1 MVTLTQEQLESMR
14 KAIRMISNRT
24 HITISELNTY
34 LIAGKMPD
42 NVYNALIQA
51 FGVKDIKDVS
61 TSRVAMTVNKVSSIY
76 EAIITAKEAEQKPQM
91 HTLTEDQKKGV
102 ETSIENLNHYLTEL
116 QLLRAEVEKNSRS
129 ATSVDKQNY
138 AEQKSSLTRSIK
150 ATVKAKAIL
159 QHISLSGEVAEDMY
173 NWLFVASARKGAK
186 LEQLDDAFD
195 QFVEAGDKTA
205 LPTGNA
211 AHKLVKEFNRMAE
224 KGLISASPKKQA
236 PQPSTKPAPQPQTT
250 PNDGVA
256 TQPQKPTT
264 DDDGNNGT
272 QTRPV
277 ETGTPNEQ
285 GQQPQPAPV
294 QPNTSSD
301 NDTETNKPLDA
312 NDIQDLYNKGV
323 KEAGSNQQSNLD
335 NTESHNTSTTS
346 KTSTTSQTSTAST
359 GKNTLN
365 YKSVKVSRWTR
376 FRNWIGK
383 HWLLLGTL
391 VAAGALITTA
401 LMGPGLATAVL
412 VGRAAL
418 YNILTL
424 GTIVVAANTFKY
436 FFFRRH
442 RQVGIDQAHFL
453 RREAKVDKKL
463 LSINRTRAKIKDLE
477 TKLES
482 YMTNPTHNA
491 DSIKS
496 VCKQLAK
503 YNKKIKDETKFV
515 SRELEGTANEHGF
528 LKTIRKGLRIV
539 TGKAPLVYYQERHN
553 KHMDI
558 LQEKSNNKKYTE
570 LRLNGDIYDEMFNWH
585 IVRRAIM
592 EETKSSNLTT
602 DSHIK
607 LIEDLQAKSDTSS
620 TAKDILDG
628 VKKALESKKEDYQ
641 NVRETVKSIDPCAAE
656 FGMAAK
662 DLYLHGYNVPIERD
676 KKPHNV
682 TIQTNAD
689 RNLPNNQGYKGD
701 TTVIVDQYGNN
712 ARNGEPINRTCY
724 GNKKN
729 AQQIIMDQ
737 SKDEGMGR

>member
-61 TSRVAMTVNKVSSIY
+61 TSRVALTVNKVSSIY

-116 QLLRAEVEKNSRS
+116 QLLRAEVDKKSKS
-129 ATSVDKQNY
+129 ATGVDIQNY

-159 QHISLSGEVAEDMY
+159 QHITLTGEVAEDMY
-173 NWLFVASARKGAK
+173 NWLFVLSARKGAK
-186 LEQLDDAFD
+186 LEQLDDAFN
-195 QFVEAGDKTA
+195 QFVDAGDKSA

-236 PQPSTKPAPQPQTT
+236 PQPQTT
-250 PNDGVA
+250 PNDGV
-256 TQPQKPTT
+256 TSQPQKPTT
-264 DDDGNNGT
+264 DDDGDNGT
-272 QTRPV
+272 YTRPV
-277 ETGTPNEQ
+277 
-285 GQQPQPAPV
+285 
-294 QPNTSSD
+294 
-301 NDTETNKPLDA
+301 DTETTVEPAQKPQETTSTQQQTNVDENETEAKKPLDPS
-312 NDIQDLYNKGV
+312 DIQDAYNRGV
-323 KEAGSNQQSNLD
+323 KEAGNNEQSNLD
-335 NTESHNTSTTS
+335 NTETRNTSTTS
-346 KTSTTSQTSTAST
+346 QASTAST
-359 GKNTLN
+359 GKNTVN

-401 LMGPGLATAVL
+401 LMGPGLATAVV

-442 RQVGIDQAHFL
+442 RQAGIDQAHLL

-491 DSIKS
+491 ESIKS
-496 VCKQLAK
+496 VCKELSK
-503 YNKKIKDETKFV
+503 YNKKIKDETTFV
-515 SRELEGTANEHGF
+515 CRELEGTANERGF
-528 LKTIRKGLRIV
+528 LKNVGKVLRVV

-558 LQEKSNNKKYTE
+558 LQEKSNNKKYSE

-607 LIEDLQAKSDTSS
+607 LIEELQAKSDTSS
-620 TAKDILDG
+620 TAKTILDG
-628 VKKALESKKEDYQ
+628 VKKVLQDKKKDYQ
-641 NVRETVKSIDPCAAE
+641 DVRETVKNVDPCAAE

-689 RNLPNNQGYKGD
+689 RNLPNNQGYKGN

-712 ARNGEPINRTCY
+712 KRNGEPINRTCY
-724 GNKKN
+724 GNRENVQK
-729 AQQIIMDQ
+729 IITDQ

>member
-116 QLLRAEVEKNSRS
+116 QLLRAEVDKKSKS
-129 ATSVDKQNY
+129 ATGVDKQNY

-159 QHISLSGEVAEDMY
+159 QHVSLNGEAAEDIY

-186 LEQLDDAFD
+186 LEQLDDAFN

-224 KGLISASPKKQA
+224 KGLISASPKKPA
-236 PQPSTKPAPQPQTT
+236 PQPTPKPAPQQQPT
-250 PNDGVA
+250 PNDGVKP
-256 TQPQKPTT
+256 QPQKPTT
-264 DDDGNNGT
+264 GDDGDNGASA
-272 QTRPV
+272 RPV
-277 ETGTPNEQ
+277 ETGTPSAQEQ
-285 GQQPQPAPV
+285 KPQETKPV
-294 QPNTSSD
+294 QPNTPSG
-301 NDTETNKPLDA
+301 NDTETKKPQSKEDLLDMFNSGAQKSGGYDQVDVDDTQTKPSDATTTTKIPTTSNK
-312 NDIQDLYNKGV
+312 
-323 KEAGSNQQSNLD
+323 D
-335 NTESHNTSTTS
+335 NTVSYRTI
-346 KTSTTSQTSTAST
+346 
-359 GKNTLN
+359 
-365 YKSVKVSRWTR
+365 KVSGWTR
-376 FRNWIGK
+376 FRNWLGK

-391 VAAGALITTA
+391 VAAGALVTTA
-401 LMGPGLATAVL
+401 LLGPGLATAVV

-424 GTIVVAANTFKY
+424 GTVVVAANTFKY

-442 RQVGIDQAHFL
+442 RQAGIDQGHFL

-463 LSINRTRAKIKDLE
+463 LSIDRTRTKIKDLE

-491 DSIKS
+491 SLIKS
-496 VCKQLAK
+496 VCKDLAK
-503 YNKKIKDETKFV
+503 YNKQLKKETTFV
-515 SRELEGTANEHGF
+515 CRELEGTANQHGF
-528 LKTIRKGLRIV
+528 LKNVGKVLRIV
-539 TGKAPLVYYQERHN
+539 VGKAPLVYYQERHN

-558 LQEKSNNKKYTE
+558 LQEKSSNKKYSE
-570 LRLNGDIYDEMFNWH
+570 LRLNGNIADEMFRWH
-585 IVRRAIM
+585 VLRREIM
-592 EETKSSNLTT
+592 EDTTSSNETT
-602 DSHIK
+602 DGHIK
-607 LIEDLQAKSDTSS
+607 IIEDLQASSATSS
-620 TAKDILDG
+620 TAKTILDG
-628 VKKALESKKEDYQ
+628 VKKVLQGKKKDYQ
-641 NVRETVKSIDPCAAE
+641 DVRETVKNVDPCAAE
-656 FGMAAK
+656 FGVPVK
-662 DLYLHGYNVPIERD
+662 DMILNGIRPSIE
-676 KKPHNV
+676 KNKHPHTT
-682 TIQTNAD
+682 TIQSQAVRGLEDDAGYTGKTAVVQEQY
-689 RNLPNNQGYKGD
+689 NNNKGKG
-701 TTVIVDQYGNN
+701 TPVAMNIVGNQEM
-712 ARNGEPINRTCY
+712 GKQMILD
-724 GNKKN
+724 K
-729 AQQIIMDQ
+729 
-737 SKDEGMGR
+737 SKDQGMSK